1 MSITSNL
8 APGAF
13 PGKVATLPAKTLD
26 ESLAFTAATFVTE
39 SDADAAVVSV
49 PFIEDPQ
56 LATFAA
62 EAAPLVPGDLGLA
75 QLDIITRNISQVASV
90 SFEAAAKISDV
101 FGNSLRS
108 SLVRSLDYYFLNND
122 NPSESLGVFEQA
134 TGGNFNLDDNLEGLL
149 NAIDSVLVNGGTPDR
164 LVVSPTFLTKMRQLV
179 KESGSNEPLLGINDP
194 GNIFGLDV
202 ILSHVAPLDS
212 AIVISSDDVLT
223 AISPI
228 QLRTQDDLKNSSVL
242 IHGNIRAGWKL
253 TKTNRLA
260 VLTSNSGS

>member
-13 PGKVATLPAKTLD
+13 PGKVATLPAKEL
-26 ESLAFTAATFVTE
+26 ENSLAFTAATFLTE

-56 LATFAA
+56 LATFST
-62 EAAPLVPGDLGLA
+62 EAAALVPGDLGLA
-75 QLDIITRNISQVASV
+75 QLDIHTRNISQVAQV

-108 SLVRSLDYYFLNND
+108 SLVRSLDYYFLNNS
-122 NPSESLGVFEQA
+122 NAAESLGVFEQA
-134 TGGNFNLDDNLEGLL
+134 TGGNFGLEENLDGLL
-149 NAIDSVLVNGGTPDR
+149 SAIDAVLVNGGTPDR
-164 LVVSPTFLTKMRQLV
+164 LIVSPTFLTKMRQLV

-212 AIVISSDDVLT
+212 AIVISSSDVLT
-223 AISPI
+223 AVSPI
-228 QLRTQDDLKNSSVL
+228 QLRTQDDLTVSSVL
-242 IHGNIRAGWKL
+242 IHGNIRAGWKV
-253 TKTNRLA
+253 TKTDRLA
-260 VLTSNSGS
+260 TITAVSGS